1 MGGGILILIKNP
13 IEFLCFFSLLI
24 INTEKVSLLLMCS
37 VKKGV
42 LEIKLQEKLINAIA
56 ANMD

>member
-1 MGGGILILIKNP
+1 MGGILILVKNP
-13 IEFLCFFSLLI
+13 IEFLCFSSLSI

-37 VKKGV
+37 VKKGF